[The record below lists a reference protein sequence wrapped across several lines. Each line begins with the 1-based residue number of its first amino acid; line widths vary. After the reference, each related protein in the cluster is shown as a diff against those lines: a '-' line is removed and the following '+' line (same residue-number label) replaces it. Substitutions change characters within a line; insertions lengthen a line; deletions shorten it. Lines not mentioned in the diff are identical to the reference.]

1 MRRVLNSKRM
11 NIGAAATIQPTN
23 SDDEVE
29 GELCFFSHHPLHFDP
44 SLHIFF
50 RFFCCCCLRCALHLK
65 GFCMSCSTL
74 YINGT
79 HKLMRSSVT
88 TTALR
93 VCVCVC
99 GEVSDGELGIRTN
112 RTKKYYVA
120 PSEWY
125 RASYEIMW
133 SVFKMKCGS
142 CVHTTCAHMAILCII
157 NSVKSNEWMMHP
169 TPNPI
174 HTANALTVYV
184 HTTWQESPRICSHE
198 WLAIS
203 KKYDGQKKRK
213 PIKIRKV
220 NVQQR
225 ESHRYD
231 EAILFHFFFY
241 VRCCCSHAGPL
252 LLYSVMMNLV
262 VRRRQRND
270 VAKLVT
276 WKLNV
281 NRKEMQSIKW
291 VEGERKR
298 TQIDAAPRRR
308 YSEWVD
314 VLVHVLM
321 AAYSLFGRLFFII
334 FTAFGVC
341 ESDERPH
348 HLPANPPIQ
357 FKCQFRVILWKFNIL
372 YLIDFFLLLL
382 LLLCIFFILFGNFVR
397 YRRTKWNK
405 KKTSSKE
412 RIRIHSRQSI
422 IQLRIA
428 KDERKILRTPFPISK
443 EFHSSD

>member
-1 MRRVLNSKRM
+1 
-11 NIGAAATIQPTN
+11 
-23 SDDEVE
+23 
-29 GELCFFSHHPLHFDP
+29 
-44 SLHIFF
+44 
-50 RFFCCCCLRCALHLK
+50 
-65 GFCMSCSTL
+65 
-74 YINGT
+74 
-79 HKLMRSSVT
+79 
-88 TTALR
+88 
-93 VCVCVC
+93 
-99 GEVSDGELGIRTN
+99 
-112 RTKKYYVA
+112 
-120 PSEWY
+120 
-125 RASYEIMW
+125 
-133 SVFKMKCGS
+133 MKCGS

-276 WKLNV
+276 
-281 NRKEMQSIKW
+281 
-291 VEGERKR
+291 
-298 TQIDAAPRRR
+298 
-308 YSEWVD
+308 
-314 VLVHVLM
+314 
-321 AAYSLFGRLFFII
+321 
-334 FTAFGVC
+334 
-341 ESDERPH
+341 
-348 HLPANPPIQ
+348 
-357 FKCQFRVILWKFNIL
+357 
-372 YLIDFFLLLL
+372 
-382 LLLCIFFILFGNFVR
+382 
-397 YRRTKWNK
+397 
-405 KKTSSKE
+405 
-412 RIRIHSRQSI
+412 
-422 IQLRIA
+422 
-428 KDERKILRTPFPISK
+428 
-443 EFHSSD
+443 